1 MSDLYSQIKADIVS
15 AMKEKK
21 TEVLG
26 ALRTLDSS
34 IKNVA
39 INAGNKIPTNDQVI
53 TAVSKA
59 VKQGTDSAE
68 QFVKGLRQDLAD
80 SELFQV
86 NLYKKYLP
94 KQLNVDEITVIV
106 KEAIAEAGA
115 TVQSDFGKV
124 MKIIMPKVKGI
135 ADGKIVQEIVKKLLG

>member
-94 KQLNVDEITVIV
+94 KQLNVDEITTIV